1 MDTPQNIIE
10 AYLAVYHEAMSD
22 VADQPE
28 FARKAQEILKRRK
41 AARTPEAKAAK
52 KAAAFFD
59 KSVIT
64 KKVEESSCG
73 CDAEETPSIKKDKKN
88 KVMDAREIPTKV
100 NLIKTR
106 LRLMG
111 LNMSYDPDGEL
122 VEENKSGD
130 KSLRDWF
137 DKSSGTNPKT
147 GKEVKGWV
155 QLGGPFAGA
164 PCARQPGQTSTPKC
178 GSSKMAENLSDKEEE
193 KAFKRKNRQ
202 DPNQPQKKN
211 ATSPTNVRTEEIELQ
226 EKEGKKDA
234 CYSKVKSRYSVWPS
248 AYASGALVKCRKV
261 GAANWGTK
269 SEESI
274 MEKEMTST
282 EIKAEKKLKS
292 KYDPS
297 GMKASMIQQYGEEKG
312 KQIYFATIRKKAMEE
327 AFMDPEEELPGSRR
341 KPIENVASHPNPKV
355 RKKAVRGMVKQMEKE
370 YGGKW
375 KSSSKDPAVEE
386 QLDYIEEKARGTRPK
401 RTVHAYDVDETLFSH
416 GKKGKPNVQVH
427 VKDESGKRVKSLSN
441 QEFNTHKLDKGHSYD
456 FGEFQSAKTFSK
468 TSTPNKKI
476 IADLKRKQ
484 ARGQNVHLITARSK
498 FDKPSEFK
506 GHLEKHGIKTPMSNI
521 HYTGGMKGGDIGKK
535 KVDVASAVAK
545 KSGTKSM
552 HMHDDAAK
560 VHKAFEAE
568 KQNKPTST
576 KIKTHMIKP
585 NKSGEPT
592 SRSYQ
597 ATKEDF
603 ELIYDYIIE
612 QLILE
617 GLAEDYN
624 SAAELTESFDS
635 ELLEDLMRE
644 AITAI
649 GAPAPEPK
657 RPEKKGPRK
666 FASPYGKGKKIAP
679 KKEYEESFTPYE
691 FWMNIIETQQPEET
705 EEVVEEE
712 IEEIVEEGPITSYD
726 YWKNY
731 IEKNANF
738 SNN

>member
-1 MDTPQNIIE
+1 MDIPQNIIK
-10 AYLAVYHEAMSD
+10 AYLAVYNESASEHPD
-22 VADQPE
+22 VAGQPD
-28 FARKAQEILKRRK
+28 FARRADEILKRRK
-41 AARTPEAKAAK
+41 AARTPKAKAEKRAV
-52 KAAAFFD
+52 AFFD
-59 KSVIT
+59 KSVIK

-73 CDAEETPSIKKDKKN
+73 CDAEEAPPIKKDKKN

-100 NLIKTR
+100 NLIKTK

-111 LNMSYDPDGEL
+111 LRMSYEPEGEL

-137 DKSSGTNPKT
+137 SKSSGTNPKT

-178 GSSKMAENLSDKEEE
+178 GSSKMAGNLSDKEEE
-193 KAFKRKNRQ
+193 KAFKRKNRE
-202 DPNQPQKKN
+202 DSNQPEKKN
-211 ATSPTNVRTEEIELQ
+211 AASPTNVRTEEVELQ

-269 SEESI
+269 SEETI
-274 MEKEMTST
+274 VEKEMTDK
-282 EIKAEKKLKS
+282 EVKAEKKLKS

-297 GMKASMIQQYGEEKG
+297 GMKASMIQQYGPEKG
-312 KQIYFATIRKKAMEE
+312 KQVYFATIRKKAMEE
-327 AFMDPEEELPGSRR
+327 Q
-341 KPIENVASHPNPKV
+341 I
-355 RKKAVRGMVKQMEKE
+355 
-370 YGGKW
+370 
-375 KSSSKDPAVEE
+375 
-386 QLDYIEEKARGTRPK
+386 DYIEEKARGTRPK

-456 FGEFQSAKTFSK
+456 FGEFRSAKKFK
-468 TSTPNKKI
+468 ETSSPNKKV
-476 IADLKRKQ
+476 IADLKRRQ

-506 GHLEKHGIKTPMSNI
+506 GHLEKHGVKTPMSNI
-521 HYTGGMKGGDIGKK
+521 HYTGGMKGGDIGAK
-535 KVDVASAVAK
+535 KVKVASAVAK

-568 KQNKPTST
+568 KKNKPTSA

-603 ELIYDYIIE
+603 ELIYDYILE

-617 GLAEDYN
+617 GLAEDYD
-624 SAAELTESFDS
+624 SAAELTEEFDD

-666 FASPYGKGKKIAP
+666 LKPIYGGGNRKLAP
-679 KKEYEESFTPYE
+679 KKEYKAEDFTPYE

-712 IEEIVEEGPITSYD
+712 FEEIVEEGPTTSYD

-731 IEKNANF
+731 IEENANF
-738 SNN
+738 GNN

>member
-1 MDTPQNIIE
+1 MNTPQNIIE
-10 AYLAVYHEAMSD
+10 AYLAVYREGVSEHPD
-22 VADQPE
+22 VAGQPD
-28 FARKAQEILKRRK
+28 FARRADEILKRRK

-73 CDAEETPSIKKDKKN
+73 CDAEEAPPIKKDKKN

-111 LNMSYDPDGEL
+111 LNMSYEPEGE
-122 VEENKSGD
+122 VI
-130 KSLRDWF
+130 
-137 DKSSGTNPKT
+137 
-147 GKEVKGWV
+147 KEVNTPDDNGFTKCWPGKKKVGFKMKGGKKV
-155 QLGGPFAGA
+155 NNCVP
-164 PCARQPGQTSTPKC
+164 
-178 GSSKMAENLSDKEEE
+178 KEE
-193 KAFKRKNRQ
+193 F
-202 DPNQPQKKN
+202 
-211 ATSPTNVRTEEIELQ
+211 VI
-226 EKEGKKDA
+226 
-234 CYSKVKSRYSVWPS
+234 
-248 AYASGALVKCRKV
+248 
-261 GAANWGTK
+261 
-269 SEESI
+269 
-274 MEKEMTST
+274 EKEMTDK
-282 EIKAEKKLKS
+282 EVKAENKLKS
-292 KYDPS
+292 KYDDS
-297 GMKASMIQQYGEEKG
+297 GMKASMIQQYGPEKG
-312 KQIYFATIRKKAMEE
+312 KQVYFATIRKKAMEE

-386 QLDYIEEKARGTRPK
+386 QLDYIEEKARGTKPK

-427 VKDESGKRVKSLSN
+427 VKDASGKRVKSLSN

-456 FGEFQSAKTFSK
+456 FGEFRSAKKFAQTAS
-468 TSTPNKKI
+468 PNKKI

-506 GHLEKHGIKTPMSNI
+506 GHLEKHGVKTPMSNI
-521 HYTGGMKGGDIGKK
+521 HYTGGMKGGDIGAK
-535 KVDVASAVAK
+535 KVAVASAVAK

-568 KQNKPTST
+568 KKNKPTSA

-597 ATKEDF
+597 ATKEYF
-603 ELIYDYIIE
+603 ELIYDYILE

-617 GLAEDYN
+617 GLAEDYD
-624 SAAELTESFDS
+624 SAAELTEEFDD

-649 GAPAPEPK
+649 AAPAPEPN

-679 KKEYEESFTPYE
+679 KKEYKEDFTPYE
-691 FWMNIIETQQPEET
+691 FWMNIIETQQPEIV
-705 EEVVEEE
+705 EEVGEE

-726 YWKNY
+726 YWKKY
-731 IEKNANF
+731 IEENANF

>member
-1 MDTPQNIIE
+1 MDIPQNIIK
-10 AYLAVYHEAMSD
+10 AYLAVYNESASEHPD
-22 VADQPE
+22 VAGQPD
-28 FARKAQEILKRRK
+28 FARRADEILKRRK
-41 AARTPEAKAAK
+41 AARTPKAKAEKRAV
-52 KAAAFFD
+52 AFFD
-59 KSVIT
+59 KSVIK

-73 CDAEETPSIKKDKKN
+73 CDAEEAPPIKKDKKN

-100 NLIKTR
+100 NLIKTK

-111 LNMSYDPDGEL
+111 LRMSYEPEGEL

-137 DKSSGTNPKT
+137 SKSSGTNPKT

-178 GSSKMAENLSDKEEE
+178 GSSKMAGNLSDKEEE
-193 KAFKRKNRQ
+193 KAFKRKNRE
-202 DPNQPQKKN
+202 DSNQPEKKN
-211 ATSPTNVRTEEIELQ
+211 AASPTNVRTEEVELQ

-269 SEESI
+269 SEETI
-274 MEKEMTST
+274 MEKEMTDK
-282 EIKAEKKLKS
+282 EVKAEKKLKS

-297 GMKASMIQQYGEEKG
+297 GMKASMIQQYGPEKG
-312 KQIYFATIRKKAMEE
+312 KQVYFATIRKKAMEE
-327 AFMDPEEELPGSRR
+327 Q
-341 KPIENVASHPNPKV
+341 I
-355 RKKAVRGMVKQMEKE
+355 
-370 YGGKW
+370 
-375 KSSSKDPAVEE
+375 
-386 QLDYIEEKARGTRPK
+386 DYIEEKARGTRPK

-456 FGEFQSAKTFSK
+456 FGEFRSAKKFK
-468 TSTPNKKI
+468 ETSSPNKKV
-476 IADLKRKQ
+476 IADLKRRQ

-506 GHLEKHGIKTPMSNI
+506 GHLEKHGVKTPMSNI
-521 HYTGGMKGGDIGKK
+521 HYTGGMKGGDIGAK
-535 KVDVASAVAK
+535 KVKVASAVAK

-568 KQNKPTST
+568 KKNKPTSA

-603 ELIYDYIIE
+603 ELIYDYILE

-617 GLAEDYN
+617 GLAEDYD
-624 SAAELTESFDS
+624 SAAELTEEFDD

-666 FASPYGKGKKIAP
+666 LKPIYGGGNRKLAP
-679 KKEYEESFTPYE
+679 KKEYKAEDFTPSE

-712 IEEIVEEGPITSYD
+712 FEEIVEEGPTTSYD

-731 IEKNANF
+731 IEENANF
-738 SNN
+738 GNN